1 MTVIMLYIRGVPAVY
16 RTMFTIP
23 NIVVMNMMACRVFRN
38 TRLADFQQSLI
49 VNSNTV
55 LSREGRNNRS
65 GPRSIPTIPLGPIQ
79 FRNGDER
86 TKTNQSTMSIEV
98 SIQSEHHV
106 DEKSLQQG
114 YGGSGVI

>member
-23 NIVVMNMMACRVFRN
+23 NIVIMNMMACRVFRN

-49 VNSNTV
+49 VNSNIV